1 MIKIIDSMIQGVGI
15 GMGLNFVQTMFKSKR
30 QQEEDKLMIIHREDF
45 LKYYYNDLI
54 QGQAP

>member
-1 MIKIIDSMIQGVGI
+1 MISSIIRAMGI
-15 GMGLNFVQTMFKSKR
+15 GAAAVILPTIANRLFESKDDTIIR
-30 QQEEDKLMIIHREDF
+30 ENREEF